1 MAKHT
6 FFLKK
11 KSWQL
16 IGKVSSDDVNS
27 EKFNVSCTKGR
38 FCFHLFSVFVYL
50 KGAKILHILDKIH
63 ICFSY
68 MFCLKQLYD
77 KHFSMKHFF

>member
-6 FFLKK
+6 FFLKC
-11 KSWQL
+11 WQL
-16 IGKVSSDDVNS
+16 IGKVSSKDVNS
-27 EKFNVSCTKGR
+27 EKFNVSSTKDR

-50 KGAKILHILDKIH
+50 KRAKILHILDKIH

-68 MFCLKQLYD
+68 MFCLKQLYE
-77 KHFSMKHFF
+77 KHFSMKHF